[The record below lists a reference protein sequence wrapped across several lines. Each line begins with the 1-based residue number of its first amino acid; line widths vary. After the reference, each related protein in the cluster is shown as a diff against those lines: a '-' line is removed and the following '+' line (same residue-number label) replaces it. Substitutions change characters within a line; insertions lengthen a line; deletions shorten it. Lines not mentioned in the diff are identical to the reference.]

1 MGSVRFGSGILVA
14 RLDDGS
20 WSAPSAIVVGGL
32 GFGGQV
38 GVEFTNFIFVLP
50 RKSSVRTF
58 AQRGSLTLTANISL
72 ALGPA
77 GRSGEVGVGASLH
90 GLGAL
95 WAMSKTNG
103 FFGGLSVELAT
114 FIEHGSSNRKLY
126 QKKITAAQLL
136 NGEIKPPD
144 DAQMLMQCLAHKAFY
159 SSQHRVPDPE
169 LPSDPSTARALEL
182 PSGAENQPPAQLPTQ
197 GALLV
202 ELPGESL
209 SPPLEGRETSA
220 REA

>member
-20 WSAPSAIVVGGL
+20 WSAPSAIVVGGV

-58 AQRGSLTLTANISL
+58 AQLGSLTLTTNISL
-72 ALGPA
+72 ALGPM
-77 GRSGEVGVGASLH
+77 GRCGEVGLGASLH

-103 FFGGLSVELAT
+103 FFGGFSVELAT
-114 FIEHGSSNRKLY
+114 FIENGSSNQKLY
-126 QKKITAAQLL
+126 QKKLTAAQLL

-144 DAQMLMQCLAHKAFY
+144 DAKMLMQCLSHKAFY
-159 SSQHRVPDPE
+159 SRRHRVPDPE
-169 LPSDPSTARALEL
+169 LPSDPSTATALEL
-182 PSGAENQPPAQLPTQ
+182 TSGAENQLPVELSTR
-197 GALLV
+197 GALPV
-202 ELPGESL
+202 GLPSESL
-209 SPPLEGRETSA
+209 SSPLEGRETSA